1 MQSGK
6 PIDGER
12 KEERIRPKQRE
23 LHVHV
28 QLCIVHKNGKIRDC
42 IRLAVG
48 AVVFGSLEII
58 YSDPKSCMCVCGA
71 RHHLEFEPLPKILQ
85 NIVINNNYN

>member
-42 IRLAVG
+42 IRLAEG

-58 YSDPKSCMCVCGA
+58 YSDPKSCMCVCVELD
-71 RHHLEFEPLPKILQ
+71 HISNSNLCQKSCKIL
-85 NIVINNNYN
+85 